1 MAAVLAGEADT
12 QRAIGQFAD
21 DVSIAAV
28 NAPQSTVISGR
39 RESVARV
46 IQMLQSAGVV
56 AQELK
61 VSHAFH
67 SPLVEPML
75 APFERFAAR
84 LRFSKPAIL
93 LVSNLHGRMAS
104 DDITSPRYWSQHAR
118 RCVRFADGVA
128 TLWDSGCRIFLE
140 VGPRATLSDLA
151 RRCLPGKQAEF
162 LSCVRDDRDDW
173 RSLLGALARLYEL
186 GIAVNWRAF
195 GSDYAARSVPLPTYP
210 FQRQRYWFIA
220 NPTAGEKEG
229 SDLPRAEGVQAAADR
244 YYGFALPLRRLHR
257 QKIASSTNWP
267 GAGNRS
273 WRARLTGVPSRHA
286 TGRGLW
292 LLFADRAE

>member
-1 MAAVLAGEADT
+1 V
-12 QRAIGQFAD
+12 
-21 DVSIAAV
+21 
-28 NAPQSTVISGR
+28 
-39 RESVARV
+39 VAR
-46 IQMLQSAGVV
+46 
-56 AQELK
+56 ELK

-67 SPLVEPML
+67 SALVEPML

-93 LVSNLHGRMAS
+93 LVSNLPGRMAS

-128 TLWDSGCRIFLE
+128 RCGTAAVASSWK

-162 LSCVRDDRDDW
+162 YPGVRDDRDDW
-173 RSLLGALARLYEL
+173 RSLLGAMARLYEL

-210 FQRQRYWFIA
+210 FQRQRYWFVA
-220 NPTAGEKEG
+220 DATAGENQG
-229 SDLPRAEGVQAAADR
+229 CDPSRAEGVQAAADSPTDSAASAR
-244 YYGFALPLRRLHR
+244 TASAEDSFLYQLAWRRQSLV
-257 QKIASSTNWP
+257 
-267 GAGNRS
+267 
-273 WRARLTGVPSRHA
+273 TGPSRHA

-292 LLFADRAE
+292 LLFADRSGVAERLGRILRPKEAIAASYIRASNGSERPTRIGR